1 MTPDV
6 FISKGQPC
14 LILLQEATCSLV
26 PRLSLLWRGT
36 FYDIKDGHDIDMWA
50 WTKSAN
56 ITQSLLYEHSYMVQ
70 KPFAT
75 VTTNCKVDCCYVV
88 DFQCQKQYGL
98 NGKKFYGLLRVVRL
112 NLSSLVHST

>member
-50 WTKSAN
+50 WTEVC
-56 ITQSLLYEHSYMVQ
+56 QHSSELAVQ
-70 KPFAT
+70 A
-75 VTTNCKVDCCYVV
+75 
-88 DFQCQKQYGL
+88 
-98 NGKKFYGLLRVVRL
+98 
-112 NLSSLVHST
+112 